1 VIMLGHRRSR
11 RPPYASSDPRIRY
24 VQGNIEN
31 LSALEAAF
39 KGADCIF
46 HIGTPAPVTKSYT
59 RRENRPARYP
69 ALSNVRHLCSAALVG
84 PFYKKEMYWR
94 VNLNGTKNVIA
105 ACKSQNVRK
114 VVCAG
119 TPSTRMDGRDID
131 GKTEDELPMPKRF
144 TAHYAETKA
153 LAELALRE
161 AAEEGH
167 LLTVTVC
174 PHQVALLAPRHKST
188 PCINAAGTAPTPPCF
203 LDLCY
208 RQRAISTCGTCNQVY
223 GPRDALFFPN
233 ILKVAKSKR
242 SRPSLRRAASVG
254 SGTRSPSLTRTC
266 EHCGTGCACLARVKT
281 ASPCATSTTTATG

>member
-46 HIGTPAPVTKSYT
+46 HIGTPAPVTKSCT

-174 PHQVALLAPRHKST
+174 PHQVALLAPRHTST

-203 LDLCY
+203 PDLCY
-208 RQRAISTCGTCNQVY
+208 RLRAISTCGT
-223 GPRDALFFPN
+223 
-233 ILKVAKSKR
+233 
-242 SRPSLRRAASVG
+242 
-254 SGTRSPSLTRTC
+254 
-266 EHCGTGCACLARVKT
+266 
-281 ASPCATSTTTATG
+281 